1 MKKTILLVDDEK
13 SIRETV
19 SQTLL
24 NEGYNVFAAEDG
36 EKALDILIKNKVNLI
51 ITDIR
56 MENMD
61 GMKLLKASR
70 AIAPEVEVILL
81 TAYGTIELAVEAMK
95 IGAYD
100 FLVKPFKKMTLLKS
114 VEKALEKQA
123 LTSENI
129 RLREMLESKK
139 EFENIIG
146 QSDAIRKVL
155 NLVKQVASTSATVL
169 IEGESGS
176 GKELIAN
183 AIHFLSERID
193 KPFIKVSCAA
203 LPETLLESELFG
215 YEKGAFTGA
224 ITRKEGRFERA
235 HGGTLLLDE
244 VGEMSS
250 STQIKLLRVLQN
262 WEFERL
268 GGTST
273 IKVDVRIIAATN
285 TNLTELINQKKFR
298 EDLYY
303 RLNVISIPIPSLRER
318 KEDIPFLAYHF
329 LKVYSEKNK
338 KKINSL
344 SKETLDIFSNY
355 NWPGNVRE
363 LENTIE
369 RVVVLCN
376 RDTILPEDLPSVI
389 TKNKYEHDALP
400 VGMSLDELE
409 KEIIKKTLEKTKG
422 DKEIAAKLLGISL
435 RTLYR
440 KLEIFK

>member
-183 AIHFLSERID
+183 AIHFLSERATR
-193 KPFIKVSCAA
+193 PFIKVSCAA

-298 EDLYY
+298 GDLYY

-440 KLEIFK
+440 KLEMTN

>member
-36 EKALDILIKNKVNLI
+36 EKALDILIKNKVHLI

-183 AIHFLSERID
+183 AIHFLSERATR
-193 KPFIKVSCAA
+193 PFIKVSCAA

-285 TNLTELINQKKFR
+285 TNLIELINQKKFR
-298 EDLYY
+298 GDLYY

-440 KLEIFK
+440 KLEMTN

>member
-183 AIHFLSERID
+183 AIHFLSERATR
-193 KPFIKVSCAA
+193 PFIKVSCAA

-298 EDLYY
+298 GDLYY